1 MANET
6 ITSVQELVA
15 AREARGLSTEDVQ
28 RQLKLHPRQVR
39 AIEEGDWAALPGT
52 PFVRGT
58 LRNYGK
64 LIEADVSPL
73 LEAVSGAS
81 QPAELRR
88 SSSLEEPLHASGMFG
103 FGNGGS
109 GHPWIWISLLVVGI
123 VALALYFG
131 RDGDVSRIPSWL
143 SSPSVKPAGETEA
156 VAGGEQSAPGRRSEP
171 VVIPSLPSGGASS
184 TESRPSAGSGDPAP
198 ASSGAPAA
206 QSSAP
211 AAPGSTVVASPGAAA
226 SPASP
231 AAGAAPASPAPA
243 EAGNV
248 ERVSLAPDAAPGE
261 TVPLRMAFEGESWIE
276 IRSAA
281 GKVLYTGTPKGGQT
295 TIYATK
301 GPISLTVARPEKVRI
316 EYDGKPVQVKV
327 AQGAS
332 IGRLRLPA
340 Q

>member
-1 MANET
+1 M
-6 ITSVQELVA
+6 
-15 AREARGLSTEDVQ
+15 
-28 RQLKLHPRQVR
+28 PRQVR
-39 AIEEGDWAALPGT
+39 AIEEGDWAALPGR

-64 LIEADVSPL
+64 LVEVDVAPL
-73 LEAVSGAS
+73 LEAISGAS

-109 GHPWIWISLLVVGI
+109 GHPWIWISLLAVGV

-131 RDGDVSRIPSWL
+131 RDGDVSKIPSWL
-143 SSPSVKPAGETEA
+143 GPSSLRPAGDGVA
-156 VAGGEQSAPGRRSEP
+156 AAGGERSASGRRSEP
-171 VVIPSLPSGGASS
+171 VAIPWCHRAVRRRPTASRRAVQNRHPVLPVPPAHSRRHLRAPPSPL
-184 TESRPSAGSGDPAP
+184 SRPRPLQPHSLRRGRFGRATRRRGWQRRTGVAGAGRGPGGDR
-198 ASSGAPAA
+198 
-206 QSSAP
+206 
-211 AAPGSTVVASPGAAA
+211 AAA
-226 SPASP
+226 HRIR
-231 AAGAAPASPAPA
+231 GR
-243 EAGNV
+243 E
-248 ERVSLAPDAAPGE
+248 L
-261 TVPLRMAFEGESWIE
+261 IE
-276 IRSAA
+276 IRSGA

-301 GPISLTVARPEKVRI
+301 GPISLTVARPEKVRV
-316 EYDGKPVQVKV
+316 EYDGKPAQLKV

>member
-6 ITSVQELVA
+6 ISSVQELVA
-15 AREARGLSTEDVQ
+15 AREARGLSVEDVQ

-39 AIEEGDWAALPGT
+39 AIEEGDWAALPGR

-64 LIEADVSPL
+64 LVEVDVSPL
-73 LEAVSGAS
+73 LEAISGAS

-109 GHPWIWISLLVVGI
+109 GHPWIWISLLAVGV

-131 RDGDVSRIPSWL
+131 RDGDVSKIPSWL
-143 SSPSVKPAGETEA
+143 GPSSLRPAGDGVA
-156 VAGGEQSAPGRRSEP
+156 AAGGEHSASGRRSEP
-171 VVIPSLPSGGASS
+171 VAIPSVPSGSPPPADSKPSGGAEPASG
-184 TESRPSAGSGDPAP
+184 SAGAAGAQPPAP
-198 ASSGAPAA
+198 AGAAVAVVSPAVAATAQPASGA
-206 QSSAP
+206 S
-211 AAPGSTVVASPGAAA
+211 AAP
-226 SPASP
+226 PA
-231 AAGAAPASPAPA
+231 A

-261 TVPLRMAFEGESWIE
+261 TVPLRIAFEGESWIE
-276 IRSAA
+276 IRSGA

-301 GPISLTVARPEKVRI
+301 GPISLTVARPEKVRV
-316 EYDGKPVQVKV
+316 EYDGKPAQLKV

>member
-6 ITSVQELVA
+6 ITSVQDLVA

-88 SSSLEEPLHASGMFG
+88 SSSLEEPLYASGMFG

-109 GHPWIWISLLVVGI
+109 GHPWIWMSLLVVGI

-131 RDGDVSRIPSWL
+131 RDGDVSKIPSWL
-143 SSPSVKPAGETEA
+143 SSPSVKPAGD
-156 VAGGEQSAPGRRSEP
+156 AGSAASGEQSAPGRRSEP
-171 VVIPSLPSGGASS
+171 VAIPSLPSSGAPS
-184 TESRPSAGSGDPAP
+184 TETRPSGGSADPAAGSA
-198 ASSGAPAA
+198 GAPAA
-206 QSSAP
+206 QSPAP
-211 AAPGSTVVASPGAAA
+211 AAAGGTAASAASPAAGP

-231 AAGAAPASPAPA
+231 AAPAAA

-248 ERVSLAPDAAPGE
+248 ERVSLAPEAAAGE
-261 TVPLRMAFEGESWIE
+261 TVPLRITFDGESWIE
-276 IRSAA
+276 IRSGA
-281 GKVLYTGTPKGGQT
+281 GKVLYTGTPKSGQT

-316 EYDGKPVQVKV
+316 EYDGKPVQLKV